1 MTENKMTENKIEL
14 MSKRHSVRNYSDQVI
29 SDEMIEKMQIMIKEC
44 NQKSGLSIQLIQNEP
59 KAFDS
64 FMAHYGKFQGV
75 SNYIALIG
83 KKGKDMEEICGYY
96 GEKIV
101 LYATELGLQTCWV
114 YSTYKK
120 VKSAMKIA
128 EGEKIHIII
137 SLGYG
142 VNEGV
147 LHKSKEAS
155 QISNLD
161 SNSPEWFKNGIQ
173 AVLLAPTGMNKQGF
187 YFEHVKDQENTIRA
201 KRGIGPCA
209 YFDLGIAKFHF
220 ELGAGQSV
228 TFV

>member
-1 MTENKMTENKIEL
+1 MTENKIEL

-128 EGEKIHIII
+128 EGGGL
-137 SLGYG
+137 SR
-142 VNEGV
+142 V
-147 LHKSKEAS
+147 
-155 QISNLD
+155 
-161 SNSPEWFKNGIQ
+161 
-173 AVLLAPTGMNKQGF
+173 
-187 YFEHVKDQENTIRA
+187 
-201 KRGIGPCA
+201 
-209 YFDLGIAKFHF
+209 
-220 ELGAGQSV
+220 LGANPPFSTMRMALAGLGAI
-228 TFV
+228 TPLLPANRG